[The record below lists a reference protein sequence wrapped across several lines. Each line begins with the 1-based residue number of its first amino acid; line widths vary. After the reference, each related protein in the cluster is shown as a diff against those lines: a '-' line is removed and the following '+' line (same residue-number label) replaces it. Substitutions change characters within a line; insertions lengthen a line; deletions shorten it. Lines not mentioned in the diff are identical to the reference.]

1 MTSKCVAGGI
11 MKYNGNPIRNFCL
24 PFVLLAIL
32 VPLQACTSIS
42 QTREV
47 LRMAEVCC
55 DDFAAMSFAAIRS
68 VNPSDTPVGIELN
81 DRSPAY
87 SFSTGKSYF
96 SAYALSPGQPG
107 SDLLLM
113 FMPDR
118 FNALNS
124 GTFCPI
130 VTYLNSQHEQI
141 ASEDLVIRWVSAD
154 QSRSGYWTAAQTVPV
169 AASYLIVHTS
179 DEMLSRQLSIDA
191 VTENQTIMVG
201 YAVATIPVTRA
212 AGYRCLPVGEVQVIL
227 LG

>member
-1 MTSKCVAGGI
+1 MMDNGSPVRGGR
-11 MKYNGNPIRNFCL
+11 PWL
-24 PFVLLAIL
+24 ALLVISMF
-32 VPLQACTSIS
+32 LQACSSVS
-42 QTREV
+42 QTRDA

-55 DDFAAMSFAAIRS
+55 DDFAAMSFPTIHS
-68 VNPSDTPVGIELN
+68 VNPSDTPVVVELN
-81 DRSPAY
+81 DRSPVY

-96 SAYALSPGQPG
+96 SAYALSHGQPG

-113 FMPDR
+113 FAPGR

-130 VTYLNSQHEQI
+130 VTYLNSQHEPI

-154 QSRSGYWTAAQTVPV
+154 QSRSGYWTAAQTVPA

>member
-1 MTSKCVAGGI
+1 MIDNSNPVRGGH
-11 MKYNGNPIRNFCL
+11 PWL
-24 PFVLLAIL
+24 ALL
-32 VPLQACTSIS
+32 VMSMFLQASCSSVS
-42 QTREV
+42 QTRDA
-47 LRMAEVCC
+47 LRTAEVCC

-113 FMPDR
+113 FAPGR

-130 VTYLNSQHEQI
+130 VTYLNSQHEPI

-169 AASYLIVHTS
+169 EASYLIVHTS
-179 DEMLSRQLSIDA
+179 DQLMSRQLAIDA
-191 VTENQTIMVG
+191 VTEQQTIMVG
-201 YAVATIPVTRA
+201 YAVAIIPVTRA

>member
-1 MTSKCVAGGI
+1 MI
-11 MKYNGNPIRNFCL
+11 NHGNPPRREWL
-24 PFVLLAIL
+24 LLAL
-32 VPLQACTSIS
+32 LMSVYLQACTSVS
-42 QTREV
+42 QTRDT
-47 LRMAEVCC
+47 LQAAEICC
-55 DDFAAMSFAAIRS
+55 DEFAAMSFAAIRS
-68 VNPSDTPVGIELN
+68 VNPSDTPVAIELD

-87 SFSTGKSYF
+87 PFSTGKSYF

-113 FMPDR
+113 FMPGR

-124 GTFCPI
+124 GTFCPV
-130 VTYLNSQHEQI
+130 VTYLNSRHEPI
-141 ASEDLVIRWVSAD
+141 ASEDLAIRWVSAD
-154 QSRSGYWTAAQTVPV
+154 QSMTGYWTAAQTVPA

-212 AGYRCLPVGEVQVIL
+212 AGYRCLPVGSVKVIM

>member
-1 MTSKCVAGGI
+1 MMDNA
-11 MKYNGNPIRNFCL
+11 NPVRGVC
-24 PFVLLAIL
+24 PWL
-32 VPLQACTSIS
+32 VPLVMSMLLQACTTVSE
-42 QTREV
+42 TRDA
-47 LRMAEVCC
+47 LRTAEVCC

-81 DRSPAY
+81 DRSPVY
-87 SFSTGKSYF
+87 PFSTGKSYF

-124 GTFCPI
+124 GTFCPV
-130 VTYLNSQHEQI
+130 VTYLNSRHQPI
-141 ASEDLVIRWVSAD
+141 ASEDLSIRWVSAD
-154 QSRSGYWTAAQTVPV
+154 KSRTGYWTATQTVPA

-212 AGYRCLPVGEVQVIL
+212 AGYRCLPVGSVKVIM